1 MLEIGKIYKQ
11 KKQGIDDALVQPYHR
26 HSIPKRE
33 YHLGVSFANLSGRCE
48 TMGADQTIKTLW
60 NELQKLLSQKVKGYM
75 GFQNKPATVEEI
87 RQFEEKMKLSLP
99 SDLKEWYLCNNGE
112 DLDYGISIMGFPFL
126 SINEMYEQWKVW
138 DDLREEWNEEEGYT
152 SYPDGHIK
160 KMYINRGWIPF
171 SHDGVGNHIGID
183 LDPDTKGTYGQI
195 INFGRDE
202 ENKFVIAPSL
212 KEFLQLLID
221 FYKKPESLFVKE
233 RGNRITPQ
241 FSNQGI
247 HPIDFLRSK
256 ITPY

>member
-1 MLEIGKIYKQ
+1 
-11 KKQGIDDALVQPYHR
+11 
-26 HSIPKRE
+26 
-33 YHLGVSFANLSGRCE
+33 
-48 TMGADQTIKTLW
+48 MGADQTIKTLW